1 MSGHGV
7 EAIDEGPVFGAQMG
21 PGVGQGPDEAGCVVV
36 GQGPVQFAD
45 GRRGGVGKV
54 GEGGARIL
62 RQLPGGHALLF
73 GRAEL
78 RRPQLAAA

>member
-7 EAIDEGPVFGAQMG
+7 EVIDESRVLGAQVR

-45 GRRGGVGKV
+45 GCRGGVGKA
-54 GEGGARIL
+54 GEGGDLACEPAQVGRVVTG
-62 RQLPGGHALLF
+62 PGLDGTV
-73 GRAEL
+73 
-78 RRPQLAAA
+78 